1 MRLNLTAQTLKSA
14 GQDFKVSR
22 AGFLMVLL
30 ILSALY
36 SEEF

>member
-1 MRLNLTAQTLKSA
+1 VPEELADETEFNSSN
-14 GQDFKVSR
+14 FKVSR